1 MYRWLSA
8 LTNFDQGFFAYLCSQ
23 GRTRLVSLRSQR
35 AKGKAWRGRKNA
47 PAEDVV
53 ELGREL
59 DVVLLEVLVQLVRA
73 EDLGDLDQLVL
84 CSKAT
89 A

>member
-1 MYRWLSA
+1 MSA
-8 LTNFDQGFFAYLCSQ
+8 HTHSAPNAV
-23 GRTRLVSLRSQR
+23 REETRD
-35 AKGKAWRGRKNA
+35 A

-84 CSKAT
+84 CRPAAESVLKYG
-89 A
+89 